1 MFLVLFCFYIIT
13 FLYFFIGTAYFQSK
27 YNKQL
32 NIPGISVI
40 VAIRNGGDSTSRI
53 IEYLKN
59 QIYDKNIEFILVDDE
74 STDNTKDTIYEVIKN
89 DSRFKYASSKSGHKN
104 LKRKQKALDAG
115 IQEAAFNHL
124 LFTDVD
130 CHIPKNWV
138 TIMEQYYGS
147 GYNYLVG
154 NSIVK
159 TNNKFNWVSSFQR
172 IDFLLLM
179 IICRAS
185 SYFKSPWACTGQ
197 NQGFTKNLYQRAG
210 GFQKIRNF
218 IGDDTA
224 FMYLCKGYGA
234 KLCFIDNANATVNPR
249 VETHFVKFI
258 SQRVRWVA
266 DANKIWKL
274 NLWFFITMLMT
285 YLFYISIP
293 ITILSAS
300 LSYKLIGALLCIKMT
315 MEYFLILFGAQKL
328 SVSIFKKDFIIWQI
342 LHVPYICIVG
352 LLSYFPYLFTWK
364 GRKL

>member
-13 FLYFFIGTAYFQSK
+13 FLYFFIGTAYFQSN
-27 YNKQL
+27 YNKNF

-40 VAIRNGGDSTSRI
+40 VAIRNGGNSTRRI
-53 IEYLKN
+53 IQYLKS

-74 STDNTKDTIYEVIKN
+74 STDNTKNTIHKSIEN
-89 DSRFKYASSKSGHKN
+89 DSRFRYVSSKSGDPN

-115 IQEAAFNHL
+115 IQKATFNHL
-124 LFTDVD
+124 LCTDVD
-130 CHIPKNWV
+130 CYIPENWV
-138 TIMEQYYGS
+138 AIMEQYYSS

-197 NQGFTKNLYQRAG
+197 NQGFTKSLYQRVG
-210 GFQKIRNF
+210 GFQKIKNF

-224 FMYLCKGYGA
+224 FMHLCKGYGA
-234 KLCFIDNANATVNPR
+234 KLCFIDNPDATVNPR
-249 VETHFVKFI
+249 VETHFMKFI

-274 NLWFFITMLMT
+274 NLWFFLIMLTT

-293 ITILSAS
+293 IIILSTYV
-300 LSYKLIGALLCIKMT
+300 SYKLIGVLLCIKMT
-315 MEYFLILFGAQKL
+315 IEYLLILFGAQKL
-328 SVSIFKKDFIIWQI
+328 SVPIFTKDFIIWQI
-342 LHVPYICIVG
+342 LHIPYICIVG